1 VRHPLALGL
10 AFLAAAPAA
19 RAAEGEVS
27 TDVTAQF
34 YDVRSPTGATTLS
47 RRRVTVTLGV
57 AGYDLL
63 SRPKEAGQEALP
75 DLQFRARLRYDA
87 DYGARPGEVDGTNAA
102 EFVPGFDR
110 GPVDLMYAY
119 VEGRRFLKG
128 TTSFKLGRQYL
139 IDPLGWWSFDGGS
152 VKVTAPWYFAVEGYG
167 GMEVRGG
174 LPLSPAVDRF
184 SRDGLWRGNRG
195 GVSPSF
201 YPSYQGVA
209 VAPAWGA
216 AIETA
221 GVTFLHGRLSY
232 RQVYN
237 TETSGTSQFA
247 SGLVTPVTV
256 SGVRTSQER
265 LGYSANVNLASLGG
279 LSGGWLFDF
288 YANRFTSLYASL
300 DAYVHKRVTVGVD
313 YDWYKPSFDGDS
325 IWNFF
330 AAEPMNYV
338 SGRVSVDPT
347 DRVNVSASG
356 FTRAFMT
363 DRSNLPGGV
372 DVVGVSKTAFTG
384 GGTLAARYRTS
395 TLTAGL
401 RGNVQL
407 GEEGSRAG
415 GDVYGDKLWDGR
427 FVTQARV
434 GLWGW
439 EDKQRADRDAVSFGY
454 ALGLGYKFYDRA
466 ATMVELQ
473 HDVNRL
479 VGNRFRVVLWLT
491 LAVVR

>member
-1 VRHPLALGL
+1 LGPAATLGL
-10 AFLAAAPAA
+10 ALLAVAPVAS
-19 RAAEGEVS
+19 AAEGEVS
-27 TDVTAQF
+27 SDVAAQF
-34 YDVRSPTGATTLS
+34 YDVKSPTGATTLS

-63 SRPKEAGQEALP
+63 SRPPEAGQQSLP

-87 DYGARPGEVDGTNAA
+87 DYGAASGEVDPTNAGQW
-102 EFVPGFDR
+102 VPGFDR

-128 TTSFKLGRQYL
+128 VMGFKLGRQYM
-139 IDPLGWWSFDGGS
+139 IDPLGWWSFDGGT
-152 VKVTAPWYFAVEGYG
+152 VKITAPWYFAVEGYG

-174 LPLSPAVDRF
+174 LPLSTAQDRW
-184 SRDGLWRGNRG
+184 SRDGLWRGNRNG
-195 GVSPSF
+195 ADPAF
-201 YPSYQGVA
+201 YASYQQA
-209 VAPAWGA
+209 AIAPAWGA
-216 AIETA
+216 AIESA
-221 GVTFLHGRLSY
+221 GVSWLHSRLSY

-237 TETSGTSQFA
+237 TDISGASQFS
-247 SGLVTPVTV
+247 SGLTTPVTV
-256 SGVRTSQER
+256 SGARTSQER

-347 DRVNVSASG
+347 DRINVSASG

-363 DRSNLPGGV
+363 DPSNLPGGV
-372 DVVGVSKTAFTG
+372 DAVGVSKTAFAG
-384 GGTLAARYRTS
+384 GGTLAARYRTT

-401 RGNVQL
+401 RSNVQV

-415 GDVYGDKLWDGR
+415 GDLYGDRLWDNR
-427 FVTQARV
+427 FITQARV
-434 GLWGW
+434 GVWGW

-454 ALGLGYKFYDRA
+454 ALGLGYKFYERA
-466 ATMVELQ
+466 QTMVEFQ